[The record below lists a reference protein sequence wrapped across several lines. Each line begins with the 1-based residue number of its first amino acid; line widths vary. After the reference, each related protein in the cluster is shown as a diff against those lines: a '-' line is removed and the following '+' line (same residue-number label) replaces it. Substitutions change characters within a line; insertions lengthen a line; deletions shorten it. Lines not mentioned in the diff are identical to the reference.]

1 MTDAATADE
10 AVAAKA
16 DQNGEREQTCFVV
29 IGFGEK
35 TDYATGRVL
44 NLDKTYEQ
52 LIKPAFDNVGIRC
65 FRAIDVNV
73 TGSIDMLMYHWIYH
87 ADYVVADLS
96 TMNAN
101 VFYELGV
108 RHAQKP
114 NTTLIMAEKGL
125 FSKLP
130 FDLSH
135 TIIYGY
141 EHMGDQIDPD
151 EAEQFVAT
159 LTAQLEKLLAEPPKF
174 DSPVYTYLR
183 GMQAPL
189 WEDPEER
196 IARLEKQLDEKL
208 AAGNDA
214 EEVGADAS
222 LAALIKTAEK
232 AKKAG
237 QWGTAKALFRTAI
250 DNSREAAAG
259 DEGPPDI
266 DECEP
271 EPAVDVF
278 LWQRLALCT
287 YKEGESFDEEGAI
300 AALKEAD
307 RILACKCENAISTDP
322 ETLGLSG
329 AVHKR
334 LYERTGKRQHFEKS
348 VAFYER
354 GFYIKQ
360 DYYNG
365 VNAAYMYTTEAARLA
380 EAGDRYNAIVN
391 YGHGNMIRRRVA
403 EICEGLRADPQAF
416 AKRGDKEWVT
426 QTLWEAYIG
435 MGETEKAEELQA
447 EMERASAEAKQTLE
461 EQKEKLAAAMM
472 IFADLI
478 ASLEDTPSEP
488 TEVEAVGT
496 AGALPVVAH
505 EAARVVRS
513 ASGDA
518 FSVDLGALRDKP
530 VKSVE
535 VKVEFAE

>member
-1 MTDAATADE
+1 MTDTKRD
-10 AVAAKA
+10 VAEVEP
-16 DQNGEREQTCFVV
+16 NGEAQPTCFVV
-29 IGFGEK
+29 IGFGTK
-35 TDYATGRVL
+35 TDHATGKSYD
-44 NLDKTYEQ
+44 LDLTYTK
-52 LIKPAFDNVGIRC
+52 LIKPAFDEVGIRC

-73 TGSIDMLMYHWIYH
+73 TGSIDMLMYNWIYQ

-114 NTTLIMAEKGL
+114 NTTLIMAENNL
-125 FSKLP
+125 FSRLP

-141 EHMGDQIDPD
+141 EHLGETIADE
-151 EAEQFVAT
+151 EAERFVGL
-159 LTAQLEKLLAEPPKF
+159 LTEQLQKLIKDKPDF
-174 DSPVYTYLR
+174 DSPVYTYMR
-183 GMQAPL
+183 GMKAPF
-189 WEDPEER
+189 WEDPEKV
-196 IARLEKQLDEKL
+196 IARLEKQLEEKL
-208 AAGNDA
+208 AGGEDV

-222 LAALIKTAEK
+222 LAALIKTAERE
-232 AKKAG
+232 KKAG
-237 QWGTAKALFRTAI
+237 NWATAKALFRNAV
-250 DNSREAAAG
+250 DNVREAAAG
-259 DEGPPDI
+259 EDGPPDI

-287 YKEGESFDEEGAI
+287 YKAGEGDDDETAI

-334 LYERTGKRQHFEKS
+334 LFERTDKREHFQRS

-416 AKRGDKEWVT
+416 AKRGDQEWVT

-447 EMERASAEAKQTLE
+447 EMELASAEAKQTLE
-461 EQKEKLAAAMM
+461 EQKQKLAAAMS
-472 IFADLI
+472 IFADLV
-478 ASLEDTPSEP
+478 AGLDDTAVPSLDDTPE
-488 TEVEAVGT
+488 
-496 AGALPVVAH
+496 ALPAVTS

-513 ASGDA
+513 SSGEA
-518 FSVDLGALRDKP
+518 LSVDLGALRDRRIR
-530 VKSVE
+530 SVE
-535 VKVEFAE
+535 VKIEFGD